1 MKLTYNY
8 VFVRCMCL
16 KKCAQE
22 ILPGPGDFYRP
33 LRNTFKIQYLLTAEP
48 FNKLY
53 FHLSVVIQYYLASFE
68 SFFLSSLLPFL
79 MHFLKFIIGD
89 C

>member
-1 MKLTYNY
+1 MKVTNNY
-8 VFVRCMCL
+8 DFVRCMCL

-33 LRNTFKIQYLLTAEP
+33 LRNTFKIKYLLTAEP

-53 FHLSVVIQYYLASFE
+53 FHLSVVIQYYLASSE
-68 SFFLSSLLPFL
+68 SFFSLHFSPF
-79 MHFLKFIIGD
+79 
-89 C
+89 